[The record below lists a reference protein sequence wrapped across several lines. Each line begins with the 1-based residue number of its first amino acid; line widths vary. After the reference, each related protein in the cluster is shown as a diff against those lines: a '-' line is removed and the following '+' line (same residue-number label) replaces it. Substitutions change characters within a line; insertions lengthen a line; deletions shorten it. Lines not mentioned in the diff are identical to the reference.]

1 MHDLRIPRET
11 KKTCAILLL
20 AVLLLVAVGSCAG
33 MMFLQTDVAAIDAP
47 TTEREP
53 EMPKQLLAVEEAY
66 TPAVDPGT
74 QTVVAN
80 GVECELV
87 PPSESIGAIPL
98 GTFKI
103 THYAPCVECC
113 EKADGISYSGRK
125 VIPYYSVAVDQ
136 NVIPLG
142 TILYLDY
149 GDGVLHEVRA
159 DDVGGAVKGNV
170 IDL

>member
-11 KKTCAILLL
+11 NKTCAILLL
-20 AVLLLVAVGSCAG
+20 AVLLLTAVGSCTG
-33 MMFLQTDVAAIDAP
+33 MLFLQTDVAAIDAP

-66 TPAVDPGT
+66 TPVADPGT
-74 QTVVAN
+74 QTVVVN

-98 GTFKI
+98 GTFKV
-103 THYAPCVECC
+103 THYAPTVECC
-113 EKADGISYSGRK
+113 GKADGISASGRK
-125 VIPYYSVAVDQ
+125 VVPYYSVAVDP

-142 TILYLDY
+142 TVFCLDY

-159 DDVGGAVKGNV
+159 
-170 IDL
+170 